1 MMFASSACR
10 KMVLPP
16 GAGCGGEASCEFPGW
31 ARKGSVSGSV
41 TRTRVVESGRW
52 LGVSHSGNDDGC
64 HKVGS
69 GLLAENGNAVEA
81 VSVS

>member
-10 KMVLPP
+10 KMVFPP
-16 GAGCGGEASCEFPGW
+16 GVGCGAEASCESPDW
-31 ARKGSVSGSV
+31 ARKGSLRGSV
-41 TRTRVVESGRW
+41 TRTRVAESGRR
-52 LGVSHSGNDDGC
+52 LGMSHSGNDDGC

-69 GLLAENGNAVEA
+69 GLLAENVNAVEA